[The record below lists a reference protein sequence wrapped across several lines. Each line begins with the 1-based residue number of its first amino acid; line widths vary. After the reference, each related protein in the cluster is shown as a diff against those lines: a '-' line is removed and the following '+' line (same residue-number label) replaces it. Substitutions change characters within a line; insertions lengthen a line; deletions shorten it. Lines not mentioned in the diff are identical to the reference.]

1 MEIKRIL
8 YPTDFSEGSAVAIPY
23 VADMAK
29 RYGAKLY
36 VIHVIYDIAKASGW
50 YVPHVSMD
58 EVYRD
63 MEESARKE
71 LQRCCAEELRGY
83 KGIEYVVLKGTP
95 SDEIIRFAEDN
106 KVDLIVKGTHG
117 RRGLDRVLFGSTA
130 EKVVKGA
137 SCPVLTVRIPTPG
150 GK

>member
-29 RYGAKLY
+29 RYGANLY
-36 VIHVIYDIAKASGW
+36 VVHVIYDIAKASGW
-50 YVPHVSMD
+50 YVPHISMD
-58 EVYRD
+58 EVYKD
-63 MEESARKE
+63 MEESAAKE
-71 LQRCCAEELRGY
+71 LRRFCAEDLRGY
-83 KGIEYVVLKGTP
+83 KDIKYVVLKGTP
-95 SDEIIRFAEDN
+95 SEEIIRFAEDN
-106 KVDLIVKGTHG
+106 QVDLVVMGTHG
-117 RRGLDRVLFGSTA
+117 RKGLDRVLFGSTA

-137 SCPVLTVRIPTPG
+137 SCPVLTVRIPASG